1 MVEELRPED
10 LEELVQEFEEEDGV
24 QESLPQ
30 EVEELLRVLQSGS
43 LYLAR
48 QNAADQL
55 GKVGTSSSRIIRVLA
70 AAQASD
76 AYPEVRRAA
85 AKALRAPV
93 HQAYVQQHPELQETA
108 QRAIEKV
115 PSSDSLDEDTR
126 ARLMRPAKRYD
137 RKKPVGSGSTLLWIL
152 AGMFFLGLGILS
164 WRESSGWIF
173 VLLGVVIIALAL
185 RSWLAPSS
193 ARGMLRRATKET
205 VGMVDRLQKVKG
217 DDDYGPKYKYFVTVR
232 FEADEPETG
241 TRVIA
246 LTARVARHIWKGMEI
261 GGTVGIRYAAEDPR
275 IALIGGEW

>member
-55 GKVGTSSSRIIRVLA
+55 GRVGTSSSRIIRVLA

-93 HQAYVQQHPELQETA
+93 HQQYVQQHPELQETA
-108 QRAIEKV
+108 QRAIEKF

-126 ARLMRPAKRYD
+126 ARLMRPASDTTERSLWAAVQPFY
-137 RKKPVGSGSTLLWIL
+137 GSWPGCSFWGLAYSLGGRVPAGYSCWWALL
-152 AGMFFLGLGILS
+152 S
-164 WRESSGWIF
+164 
-173 VLLGVVIIALAL
+173 
-185 RSWLAPSS
+185 
-193 ARGMLRRATKET
+193 
-205 VGMVDRLQKVKG
+205 
-217 DDDYGPKYKYFVTVR
+217 
-232 FEADEPETG
+232 
-241 TRVIA
+241 
-246 LTARVARHIWKGMEI
+246 
-261 GGTVGIRYAAEDPR
+261 
-275 IALIGGEW
+275 